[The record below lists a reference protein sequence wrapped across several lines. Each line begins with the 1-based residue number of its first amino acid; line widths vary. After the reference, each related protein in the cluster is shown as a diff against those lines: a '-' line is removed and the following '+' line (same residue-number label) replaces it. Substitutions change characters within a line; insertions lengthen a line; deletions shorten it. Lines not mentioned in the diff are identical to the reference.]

1 MDIKTTNNFG
11 FLRLLFASLVILS
24 HSAELIDGNPS
35 REILHSIFGTTTL
48 GSLAVTGFF
57 LISGY
62 LITASLIN
70 SRTIQSYF
78 TKRIL
83 RIYPGFIVAS
93 LISIFIFAPLS
104 GGWVLIQNFSIAD
117 WLKIP
122 FKMAILTQPWVE
134 GAFATVKNQALNAS
148 MWTIKYEFL
157 CYVSILVLVLSSL
170 KKRTMISVFVVSLAV
185 YLYTVFANHDWV
197 MTKPFDLSV
206 HFYSKFLLAFSA
218 GSLYYLYREQIV
230 WHKYGSQ
237 FAFVLLV
244 LSMCYERT
252 AHLGLVVFGG
262 YLLFKFA
269 LDYKNTFLS
278 QIGTR
283 TDISYGV
290 YLYAF
295 PFQNLMIQYN
305 GGISPNLLSF
315 YTLIYTFIIGY
326 LSWILVEKP
335 FMDMKGK
342 LARASALNTG
352 TKSVT

>member
-1 MDIKTTNNFG
+1 MDMKSSNNFG
-11 FLRLLFASLVILS
+11 FLRLLFASLVIFS
-24 HSAELIDGNPS
+24 HSAELIDGNAS
-35 REILHSIFGTTTL
+35 REILHRLFGTTTL
-48 GSLAVTGFF
+48 GALAVTGFF

-93 LISIFIFAPLS
+93 LVSIFIFAPLS
-104 GGWVLIQNFSIAD
+104 GGWGLIQNLSMAD

-122 FKMAILTQPWVE
+122 FKMMILTQPWVE
-134 GAFATVKNQALNAS
+134 GVFATVKNPVLNAS

-157 CYVSILVLVLSSL
+157 CYVSILVLLLFSL
-170 KKRTMISVFVVSLAV
+170 KKRTMVSIFLASLVV
-185 YLYTVFANHDWV
+185 YLYTVIANHDWV
-197 MTKPFDLSV
+197 MTKPLDLSV
-206 HFYSKFLLAFSA
+206 HFYSKFLLAFSV

-230 WHKYGSQ
+230 WHKHASYVV
-237 FAFVLLV
+237 FILLIA
-244 LSMCYERT
+244 SMLYEPT
-252 AHLGLVVFGG
+252 AHLGLVIFGG
-262 YLLFKFA
+262 YLLFRFA
-269 LDYKNTFLS
+269 LNYKNTFLS
-278 QIGTR
+278 QIGTK

-305 GGISPNLLSF
+305 AGISPNVLSF
-315 YTLIYTFIIGY
+315 YTLIYTFIVGY

-342 LARASALNTG
+342 LTRATA
-352 TKSVT
+352 